1 MCYVGASA
9 SAEMHREPPGWRCGE
24 PGRCSALRGW
34 PAWLL
39 LVRGGGLSA
48 HWHCRG
54 SCKAPWQ
61 AGKGGRWRLKVAVR
75 ALPVAPPGAAAQQ
88 VRWVPRV
95 HSGAG
100 FLPAGL
106 EPAAATGCGE
116 TLEMQRC
123 PRNLCGGFWPGLHGS
138 FPPQKPT
145 DEVGSCLESTL
156 VLSGSTEPKAGLCR
170 GPSPQPDLFPS
181 FSLHPA
187 HVRQGLL
194 SSEVP
199 LNEGIGDC
207 SSTQPEMKDVW
218 SPVTSQPHTRER
230 GAAVK
235 SWPVPAS
242 ARGLATQRPPSSHLS
257 RRAFILSALDLES
270 GFDR

>member
-1 MCYVGASA
+1 ME
-9 SAEMHREPPGWRCGE
+9 AE
-24 PGRCSALRGW
+24 GRGSGFARGTTGSSCSAGEMGAEGAQRGW
-34 PAWLL
+34 IPPRWPRACRCHGM
-39 LVRGGGLSA
+39 RGDP
-48 HWHCRG
+48 RD
-54 SCKAPWQ
+54 
-61 AGKGGRWRLKVAVR
+61 VAVPQEP
-75 ALPVAPPGAAAQQ
+75 L
-88 VRWVPRV
+88 RWVLARAARV
-95 HSGAG
+95 
-100 FLPAGL
+100 L
-106 EPAAATGCGE
+106 
-116 TLEMQRC
+116 
-123 PRNLCGGFWPGLHGS
+123 
-138 FPPQKPT
+138 PPQKPT

-218 SPVTSQPHTRER
+218 SPITSQPHTRER

>member
-9 SAEMHREPPGWRCGE
+9 SAEMHREPPGRRCGE

-88 VRWVPRV
+88 VRWVPRA

-106 EPAAATGCGE
+106 EPAAAMGCGE

-138 FPPQKPT
+138 CPPKSPQTRWAAASSPRLSFLEARSQKP
-145 DEVGSCLESTL
+145 GCAG
-156 VLSGSTEPKAGLCR
+156 VLLHSRTFSP
-170 GPSPQPDLFPS
+170 PSPCTPLTS
-181 FSLHPA
+181 GR
-187 HVRQGLL
+187 V
-194 SSEVP
+194 SSR
-199 LNEGIGDC
+199 LRC
-207 SSTQPEMKDVW
+207 
-218 SPVTSQPHTRER
+218 H
-230 GAAVK
+230 
-235 SWPVPAS
+235 
-242 ARGLATQRPPSSHLS
+242 
-257 RRAFILSALDLES
+257 
-270 GFDR
+270 